1 MHRKSRN
8 ITVAVINI
16 TNCMFMFRKQGIYNH
31 GSGNPKAILGT
42 ILSSIIVVLDL
53 ATTVDIQDLF
63 ESEG

>member
-1 MHRKSRN
+1 
-8 ITVAVINI
+8 
-16 TNCMFMFRKQGIYNH
+16 MFMLELRKQGIDDH

-42 ILSSIIVVLDL
+42 ILTSIIVVLDL